1 MHVGEVVVQAA
12 AKVYNP
18 FYAPVAQLDQSIWL
32 RTRGSG
38 VRVSPGAPLPKGS
51 NPHTWVTERS
61 GRQKAPIIRGSHV
74 LIRLMLLSFIA
85 FRLALTSFFTNVKG
99 IGFPFGKLTMAFV
112 VA

>member
-1 MHVGEVVVQAA
+1 
-12 AKVYNP
+12 
-18 FYAPVAQLDQSIWL
+18 
-32 RTRGSG
+32 
-38 VRVSPGAPLPKGS
+38 
-51 NPHTWVTERS
+51 
-61 GRQKAPIIRGSHV
+61 